1 MQPCRSRVFWV
12 QHPSLTARQWSRAW
26 APIPVLLSITCG
38 IWGLLLLLAEPQF
51 PNVQSGD
58 RHRPCPG
65 ALGDSVSEC
74 AWSPWARAWY
84 FAHVLLAFTWG
95 WLFPTEGTNRGRHVE
110 PCRAMGLASMFPSL
124 QLQPHEAHISEGDLK
139 GAGQNVIKE
148 GSRVQ
153 RLRDNAVCV
162 CSRIEVWGV

>member
-1 MQPCRSRVFWV
+1 MRME
-12 QHPSLTARQWSRAW
+12 SLGQGLVLCSRA
-26 APIPVLLSITCG
+26 P
-38 IWGLLLLLAEPQF
+38 GLHLGLA
-51 PNVQSGD
+51 VS
-58 RHRPCPG
+58 HRGYQPG
-65 ALGDSVSEC
+65 
-74 AWSPWARAWY
+74 
-84 FAHVLLAFTWG
+84 H
-95 WLFPTEGTNRGRHVE
+95 HVE